1 MIYNFTTWY
10 SYINSLD
17 YPQSARAHLI
27 AHGARTITSSLRHS
41 PLTTEEMSWS
51 RLRADQARFEYRE
64 FWRDSEE
71 GGPRLRGG
79 VQSPEIFTMTTYL
92 NNIAD
97 YLQVVSSNFKLSAK
111 RLNISKTE
119 KAWGFWFLFPVTS
132 RLRISGWQRWG
143 GHLQLQTSEY

>member
-27 AHGARTITSSLRHS
+27 VDEALGAHTITTSPRHS
-41 PLTTEEMSWS
+41 PHTTEEMSWS

-64 FWRDSEE
+64 FTILS
-71 GGPRLRGG
+71 RLRGG
-79 VQSPEIFTMTTYL
+79 RAEVAWSSKSLCPEIFTMTTYL

-97 YLQVVSSNFKLSAK
+97 YLQVVSSNFELSGVK
-111 RLNISKTE
+111 
-119 KAWGFWFLFPVTS
+119 
-132 RLRISGWQRWG
+132 
-143 GHLQLQTSEY
+143 